1 MHTVDP
7 PIIQQQPNN
16 GDNDNQGNNDDDENE
31 EDDDDD
37 DNNDAELD
45 TEVAENQSEGVP
57 WYRAGDSV
65 QYDAEEG
72 DGNVEADANFEND
85 IRDNFLTDSNYNP
98 QEDLQ
103 YGLEEGAAQPDIT
116 TTDAGYFAKDI
127 EQHPS
132 MQRVT
137 GHVLLNQVGIC
148 TSRNNQRHIQGSNAE
163 KHFIQSFACKRP
175 GEASPLL
182 QIEAALF
189 PSIFWTEATADPL
202 AYPGALPVAK
212 FCP

>member
-1 MHTVDP
+1 MRSIGGQTHVHCSCNNLPLIPSRRKKNKKRQCGVGTCTSRRKFESFECCSLHCTTRLCKQCFTNFTPDSMHTVDP

-31 EDDDDD
+31 EEDDDD

-45 TEVAENQSEGVP
+45 TEVAENPSEGVP

-103 YGLEEGAAQPDIT
+103 YGLEE
-116 TTDAGYFAKDI
+116 
-127 EQHPS
+127 
-132 MQRVT
+132 
-137 GHVLLNQVGIC
+137 
-148 TSRNNQRHIQGSNAE
+148 
-163 KHFIQSFACKRP
+163 
-175 GEASPLL
+175 
-182 QIEAALF
+182 
-189 PSIFWTEATADPL
+189 
-202 AYPGALPVAK
+202 
-212 FCP
+212 